1 MIDPFQNMKVLV
13 TGATGF
19 IGGHI
24 AKTAY
29 EAGWYT
35 RGLRRKPNSTGHLGD
50 LDIDWITG
58 NLDDPESLKR
68 AMSGVEVV
76 FHAAAYYP
84 TRKERLSLADYI
96 DYARRQMD
104 RVIRAASRAR
114 IARLIYTS
122 SLSTIGFPPRGS
134 DRLAD
139 ENDYYRPGELKGSA
153 YYESKYLM
161 ESALLEAASGGFPAV
176 ILNPTAVFG
185 PGDVHL
191 TLGRLLLAAAEGRMV
206 AWLPGIVNVIDVR
219 DVAAAHIQ
227 AVEHGVVGE
236 RYIIGGH
243 NLSLKEAMFEVSHV
257 IGCKPP
263 AFGVP
268 MGLVNL
274 VIYLDRLIPGVN
286 LTGNHLAALVRWRG
300 FDSSKAA
307 QSLGLTTRP
316 FSESIKD
323 ALDWFTQHG
332 YLR

>member
-1 MIDPFQNMKVLV
+1 MKVLV
-13 TGATGF
+13 TGSTGF

-24 AKTAY
+24 AKAAY
-29 EAGWYT
+29 EAGWQA
-35 RGLRRKPNSTGHLGD
+35 RGLRRNPNSTGHLGE

-58 NLDDPESLKR
+58 NLDDIESLKR

-84 TRKERLSLADYI
+84 TREKRLSLGDHI
-96 DYARRQMD
+96 EYARQQID
-104 RVIRAASRAR
+104 RVIQAASQAG

-122 SLSTIGFPPRGS
+122 SLSTIGFPPPGS
-134 DRLAD
+134 NRLAD
-139 ENDYYRPGELKGSA
+139 ENDYFRPGDLKGSA
-153 YYESKYLM
+153 YYESKYFM
-161 ESALLEAASGGFPAV
+161 ESALLDAASAGFPAV

-191 TLGRLLLAAAEGRMV
+191 TLGRLLLAAANGRMI
-206 AWLPGIVNVIDVR
+206 AWLPGVVNVVDVR
-219 DVAAAHIQ
+219 DVAKAHIQ

-243 NLSLKEAMFEVSHV
+243 NLSLKEAMFLVSRI

-263 AFGVP
+263 GFGVP
-268 MGLVNL
+268 IGLVNL
-274 VIYLDRLIPGVN
+274 FIYLDRLIPGVN

-307 QSLGLTTRP
+307 QSLGLTSRP

-323 ALDWFTQHG
+323 ALHWFIQQG
-332 YLR
+332 YLPSSAQ